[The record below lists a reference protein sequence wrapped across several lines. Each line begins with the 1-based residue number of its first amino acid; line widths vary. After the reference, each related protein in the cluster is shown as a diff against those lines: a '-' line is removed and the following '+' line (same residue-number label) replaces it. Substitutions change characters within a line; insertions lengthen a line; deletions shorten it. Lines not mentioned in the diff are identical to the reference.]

1 MNLSLG
7 LGCGTRSL
15 PLHRFQ
21 QVYVSVPHHVTA
33 FESWTRLA
41 QSLKGTFT
49 FVLGLQL
56 VDDDHFLHRVGRV
69 CRDRSY
75 VPLNNIQM
83 GKKKVWRTHSTH
95 QRGSGC
101 LTLCLVVWNLWM
113 EDTGTPTAIKAPPC
127 VIMQAG
133 KSQRSQFDNIK
144 VLFHTLNV
152 CSRSCTLSTFYSRTP
167 EQYLIMTT
175 VMRCSHWALHSGSPL
190 LAYYLNSVAEKSNSQ
205 AALKAIT
212 FLNYSH
218 FHFLNVPHGLLWR
231 ILAPEMTPK
240 IIKT

>member
-1 MNLSLG
+1 MMTIFSTGWAEFVEIARMCL
-7 LGCGTRSL
+7 
-15 PLHRFQ
+15 
-21 QVYVSVPHHVTA
+21 
-33 FESWTRLA
+33 WTT
-41 QSLKGTFT
+41 SKW
-49 FVLGLQL
+49 
-56 VDDDHFLHRVGRV
+56 
-69 CRDRSY
+69 
-75 VPLNNIQM
+75 

-144 VLFHTLNV
+144 VLFHTLYV

-167 EQYLIMTT
+167 EQYLMVTT
-175 VMRCSHWALHSGSPL
+175 VMRCPHWAFHSGSPL
-190 LAYYLNSVAEKSNSQ
+190 LADYLNSVAEKSNSQ

-218 FHFLNVPHGLLWR
+218 FHFLNVTLDSCGESLLQKW
-231 ILAPEMTPK
+231 PPK
-240 IIKT
+240 L